1 MDIVEKYLCA
11 WNSHDVEAIR
21 QCFHA
26 EGVYIDSNLNE
37 EVSAEQ
43 FSQRAGELFTCFPEL
58 KITLIERTGS
68 LEQGLMA
75 SRWALSG
82 ALPGQSLY
90 GVDMLCIKE
99 GLLQS
104 VQVYFDYATGRTFAK
119 VPSLHL
125 KYQPKASN
133 TKSIE
138 KYRTS
143 GLSNNEAV
151 EIHTKLEMLM
161 AESQPFLQPDL
172 SLSMLAS
179 ALDISTNHLSQV
191 VNSMCGC
198 NFYQYVNR
206 YRIAFS
212 QQLIEADKSQT
223 LTSLVIALD
232 SGFQSTSTF
241 YAAFKKE
248 TGMSPSA
255 YRQQLTSAC

>member
-1 MDIVEKYLCA
+1 MDIVEKYLWA
-11 WNSHDVEAIR
+11 WNNHDVEAIR

-68 LEQGLMA
+68 LERGLMA
-75 SRWALSG
+75 SHWALSG
-82 ALPGQSLY
+82 ALPGRSLY

-125 KYQPKASN
+125 KYQPKASS
-133 TKSIE
+133 TSSIE

-143 GLSNNEAV
+143 GLSNNEAI

-241 YAAFKKE
+241 YSAFKKE
-248 TGMSPSA
+248 TGMNPSA